1 LREKAETGLQQQ
13 RTRVAG
19 RTADAFGVV
28 HALLRQMRLQDHQ
41 ESRRLATLE
50 GLLNRDLQAAE
61 RAQAL
66 HLLRHG
72 KTLRQVLG
80 ELDEEDGSDE
90 VEPDEVE
97 AVQVEVERQLNRQL
111 SVPETRQVARL
122 FLQDREAAE
131 IAYCLAEAEVG
142 AGKE

>member
-1 LREKAETGLQQQ
+1 LRETAETGLQQQ

-19 RTADAFGVV
+19 RTADAFSVV
-28 HALLRQMRLQDHQ
+28 HALLHQMRLQDQQ

-50 GLLNRDLQAAE
+50 GMLNRNLEAAE

-66 HLLRHG
+66 HLLRHD
-72 KTLRQVLG
+72 KTLRQVLDDLAEDD
-80 ELDEEDGSDE
+80 ELDE
-90 VEPDEVE
+90 VELDEVE

-122 FLQDREAAE
+122 FLQDRKAAE
-131 IAYCLAEAEVG
+131 IAYILAEVEVG
-142 AGKE
+142 VGKQ